1 MFFTKRKQMKPIIMK
16 TIDLEDP
23 KYSSL
28 PRTERLF
35 LVLWLKWGWISLPDE
50 NPITTFR
57 KFTNPN
63 ELDLEFEL
71 IQIDNYLMDHA
82 KEENHSR
89 IWYKDSWVEGIQ
101 KWLKNTKRAKVNK
114 KLFVSIDD
122 MVEKDEEQE
131 EELEGFDR
139 FHKESITA
147 SWDEVY
153 CSDWQDVLSFIIGGM
168 NKHQLFN
175 VWYSSS
181 EDSRYIRSRV
191 MKAQS
196 RIKYHQAFCG
206 WVYSLDNVP
215 QVVATYIMGIW
226 CGEYDV
232 EVLEDDYPPKEDQVT
247 QEDPSSSKAIQENT
261 TLKTSLNTTFDEDNI
276 LSISQMKEKIIEQ
289 MTRGKE

>member
-1 MFFTKRKQMKPIIMK
+1 MKPIIMK
-16 TIDLEDP
+16 TIDLGDP

-122 MVEKDEEQE
+122 MVEKDEPQE
-131 EELEGFDR
+131 KLSKADQ
-139 FHKESITA
+139 FHKEALGSSLRNENISLFQEIKDYIFIDYNYNQLSYIWFSA
-147 SWDEVY
+147 SPESKY
-153 CSDWQDVLSFIIGGM
+153 L
-168 NKHQLFN
+168 
-175 VWYSSS
+175 
-181 EDSRYIRSRV
+181 RSRI
-191 MKAQS
+191 MKAKDRLS
-196 RIKYHQAFCG
+196 NPEAFVG
-206 WVYSLDNVP
+206 WLYKFADIP
-215 QVVATYIMGIW
+215 DIAATYLIDIW
-226 CGEYDV
+226 IGEYDI
-232 EVLEDDYPPKEDQVT
+232 EILEDDYPPKEDQVA
-247 QEDPSSSKAIQENT
+247 QEDPSPSKAIQENT